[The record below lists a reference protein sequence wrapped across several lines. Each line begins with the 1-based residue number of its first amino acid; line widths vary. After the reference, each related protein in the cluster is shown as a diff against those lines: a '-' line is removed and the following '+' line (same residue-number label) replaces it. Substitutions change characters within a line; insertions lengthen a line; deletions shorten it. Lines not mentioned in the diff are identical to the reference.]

1 MFQEEI
7 SIHNPFII
15 MRKIDFSNSFLGR
28 KKNIQM
34 YIPQVN
40 LESQTNG
47 SLTIIFY
54 VTFKIIN
61 ISQYKV
67 NGY

>member
-47 SLTIIFY
+47 SLTLKQPNLQSKFRES
-54 VTFKIIN
+54 N
-61 ISQYKV
+61 
-67 NGY
+67 